1 MATPTTAPVR
11 RWIVRVTIG
20 SFSLAALLGIIALLG
35 GGEFGETEGQ
45 ILMTTLLV
53 GVVSI
58 AVLCYLATAG
68 RRSQPV
74 GIAGGVTV
82 LVPLVAGLVLI
93 WWDLGGPRDEWIGKT
108 LGAGAVVAATLAQA
122 SLLLVLGELASSLV
136 RRLLL
141 GTLGLAS
148 VLAAMAS
155 VLILGFE
162 PDSEAYV
169 RVLGVV
175 AILDVL
181 GTVVGSALMKFGT
194 ASDRPGTPAAVT
206 VPPDLAI
213 AVARNAAETGRSAQ
227 EVVAAALHSYLDE
240 AAGSVGTGT
249 AGAGTAGVAV

>member
-1 MATPTTAPVR
+1 MATPTTAPIR

-68 RRSQPV
+68 HRSQPV

-82 LVPLVAGLVLI
+82 VVPLVAGLVLI
-93 WWDLGGPRDEWIGKT
+93 WLDLGGSRDESFVKA
-108 LGAGAVVAATLAQA
+108 LGVGAVVAGTLAQA
-122 SLLLVLGELASSLV
+122 SLLLVLGEKATTLV

-141 GTLGLAS
+141 GTLGLAAI
-148 VLAAMAS
+148 LAVMTSA
-155 VLILGFE
+155 LILGLE
-162 PDSEAYV
+162 PDSEAYL
-169 RVLGVV
+169 RVLGVI

-181 GTVVGSALMKFGT
+181 GTVVGAALMKFGPSP
-194 ASDRPGTPAAVT
+194 SDRRGAGWAPTTLPDDLFAAV
-206 VPPDLAI
+206 ASH
-213 AVARNAAETGRSAQ
+213 AARTGRTPDD
-227 EVVAAALHSYLDE
+227 VVAAAVTAYLAE
-240 AAGSVGTGT
+240 AGHTSAAAAQPG
-249 AGAGTAGVAV
+249 GVP

>member
-11 RWIVRVTIG
+11 RWIVRITIG
-20 SFSLAALLGIIALLG
+20 SFSLAALLGIVALLG

-68 RRSQPV
+68 RGSQPV

-82 LVPLVAGLVLI
+82 VVPLVAGLVLI
-93 WWDLGGPRDEWIGKT
+93 WWDLGGSRDEWFVKA
-108 LGAGAVVAATLAQA
+108 LGVGAVVAATLAQA
-122 SLLLVLGELASSLV
+122 SLLLVLGERATPLV

-141 GTLGLAS
+141 GTLALAA
-148 VLAAMAS
+148 VLAMMSSA
-155 VLILGFE
+155 LILGLE
-162 PDSEAYV
+162 PESEAYV

-181 GTVVGSALMKFGT
+181 GTVVGAALMKFGP
-194 ASDRPGTPAAVT
+194 APDRADTPAAVT
-206 VPPDLAI
+206 VPPELAT
-213 AVARNAAETGRSAQ
+213 ALARNAEQTGRSAQ
-227 EVVAAALHSYLDE
+227 EVVAAALRSYLDDGTANGAVG
-240 AAGSVGTGT
+240 AAGAS
-249 AGAGTAGVAV
+249 A